1 MNILLKL
8 TGAIALSIG
17 AQIAMVNGVAAGSL
31 PTHSGGLFSQIL
43 AADTLPE
50 QVFTS
55 ETYQPPDNGGPT
67 SSQGSG
73 TR

>member
-1 MNILLKL
+1 MNTLLKL

-17 AQIAMVNGVAAGSL
+17 AQIAMVNGVAADSL
-31 PTHSGGLFSQIL
+31 STHSVGLFSQIL
-43 AADTLPE
+43 TADTLPE